1 MRTSLWVPDEALQA
15 DGTLAVSVGGN
26 ALGEPIEPEVRAAIR
41 ISSECLAPQW
51 SQDGTVGVALRLPPR
66 ERWQPVPHPFPRAF
80 DPSRVLP
87 DRVLLAKRPVD
98 DGEVWYW
105 QVRSDENLWLIGLR
119 CDEVSQLLD
128 HWSGTYP
135 ASQLPQWLRVRGV
148 GAETEDPPVSLDAP
162 PARIV

>member
-1 MRTSLWVPDEALQA
+1 M
-15 DGTLAVSVGGN
+15 
-26 ALGEPIEPEVRAAIR
+26 
-41 ISSECLAPQW
+41 
-51 SQDGTVGVALRLPPR
+51 
-66 ERWQPVPHPFPRAF
+66 
-80 DPSRVLP
+80 LP

-148 GAETEDPPVSLDAP
+148 GAETEGPPPSRWTRHPLGSCSNKVCVSGHTTHGITRRHTP
-162 PARIV
+162 S